1 MLARH
6 RQIGIAQQ
14 AVQRA
19 THSFEK
25 NWLRVRDLEGLPIET
40 LQSMHSITAGT
51 RAGEFAQVAQAA
63 RRRLRQRA
71 TQQADPRAGILGA
84 GRRR

>member
-14 AVQRA
+14 AAQRA

-25 NWLRVRDLEGLPIET
+25 NWLLVRDLEGLPIET
-40 LQSMHSITAGT
+40 LQSI
-51 RAGEFAQVAQAA
+51 QALDQA
-63 RRRLRQRA
+63 RREYIRA
-71 TQQADPRAGILGA
+71 LVDYNAA
-84 GRRR
+84 